1 MDVDGRPGSILSV
14 VSNGACSIRS
24 LLGRIVRGWM
34 SVSWF
39 PLIPNQARDDDC
51 FNEISVTSHALTSF
65 ALKARPSLPPAWERK
80 ASSATDGR
88 TSTSSAGSRFSLKVS
103 IPIINHPLKIL
114 DITMFALSHCRDYLA
129 GLSAWAEICDT
140 GVFLPLADP

>member
-1 MDVDGRPGSILSV
+1 VLFQTVRVPFV
-14 VSNGACSIRS
+14 RF
-24 LLGRIVRGWM
+24 LGRIVRGWM
-34 SVSWF
+34 SVSRF

-51 FNEISVTSHALTSF
+51 FNKIPVTSHAPTSF
-65 ALKARPSLPPAWERK
+65 ALKARSSLPPTAWERK
-80 ASSATDGR
+80 ASSAAGGR

-103 IPIINHPLKIL
+103 IPIMNHPLKIL